1 MKEVTL
7 EQIKK
12 YSKKYNK
19 DSKNKIIEN
28 AIYNNGINEVCLN
41 HNIIMK
47 NQMIFNIEL
56 PKAYSYNQKRSGR
69 CWVFA
74 TINSIKYN
82 IAENMNLKPEDLKLS
97 IAYLN
102 FFDKLEKSNNIY
114 EKIIN
119 SKNNSFKF
127 LKDEYLHY
135 FGEGGQFLNA
145 KELIKKYG
153 LVLEIYMKDS
163 NSASNSRI
171 LNILFSE
178 KIKSDV
184 KKILDLKKEKK
195 SLELIRKEKEKML
208 EENYI
213 FLSKILGEPITK
225 FNLEYYDKDK
235 NLVQIKNMTPQK
247 FRDKYLTID
256 LDEYVSLYNLP
267 RYNRKLYKKYCRKYN
282 GNIFNHSK
290 VEYLN
295 VPIEE
300 MIEASVKQLKD
311 GMPVAFTCPTNK
323 FWNIKE
329 GILDTRIYDYDK
341 VLNLN
346 HLNKEDG
353 FNLED
358 INPNHLMT
366 FVGVHLENNKPLRW
380 KVENSWGNDKDNKQ
394 YLVMNQSF
402 FEDCVLE
409 VIVQKKYLS
418 KKVLKVLEQKPIE
431 IDVNEW

>member
-69 CWVFA
+69 CWAFA

-127 LKDEYLHY
+127 LKDEYLHS
-135 FGEGGQFLNA
+135 FSEGGQFLNA

-184 KKILDLKKEKK
+184 KKILDLKKENK

-247 FRDKYLTID
+247 FTKI
-256 LDEYVSLYNLP
+256 
-267 RYNRKLYKKYCRKYN
+267 
-282 GNIFNHSK
+282 
-290 VEYLN
+290 
-295 VPIEE
+295 
-300 MIEASVKQLKD
+300 
-311 GMPVAFTCPTNK
+311 
-323 FWNIKE
+323 
-329 GILDTRIYDYDK
+329 
-341 VLNLN
+341 
-346 HLNKEDG
+346 
-353 FNLED
+353 
-358 INPNHLMT
+358 
-366 FVGVHLENNKPLRW
+366 
-380 KVENSWGNDKDNKQ
+380 
-394 YLVMNQSF
+394 
-402 FEDCVLE
+402 
-409 VIVQKKYLS
+409 
-418 KKVLKVLEQKPIE
+418 
-431 IDVNEW
+431 